1 MNPQNALLLA
11 DGLTVRTDGVA
22 LIANVDL
29 QLQPGEVLGVIGPNG
44 AGKSTLLKALAGVR
58 AVDSGEL
65 LLQGKPLHAWSMN
78 ARARLLAYLEQ
89 RPSVHWPLKVQQV
102 VGFGRLAHNDLAG
115 SYAQQTV
122 EAALA
127 STATTALRERD
138 FHTLSEGEKMRVHLA
153 RLLAGEPRI
162 ILVDE
167 PTASLDPWHQLQVLD
182 LLRSAAAR
190 GAGVVLVM
198 HDLAL
203 AARCC
208 DRLLLMHEGRAV
220 VCGAPR
226 DVLDRTRLAAIWRLD
241 AIFDSA
247 TLSLVINGRLTRDT
261 Q

>member
-1 MNPQNALLLA
+1 VCAL
-11 DGLTVRTDGVA
+11 
-22 LIANVDL
+22 
-29 QLQPGEVLGVIGPNG
+29 
-44 AGKSTLLKALAGVR
+44 
-58 AVDSGEL
+58 DSGEV
-65 LLQGKPLHAWSMN
+65 LLQGKPLRAHSMN

-102 VGFGRLAHNDLAG
+102 VGFGRLPHNDFASG
-115 SYAQQTV
+115 HAQQTV
-122 EAALA
+122 AAALA
-127 STATTALRERD
+127 STDSTALQARD

-167 PTASLDPWHQLQVLD
+167 PTAALDPWHQLQVLD
-182 LLRSAAAR
+182 LLRAAAAR
-190 GAGVVLVM
+190 GAGVLLVM

-208 DRLLLMHEGRAV
+208 DRLLVLHEGRAV

-226 DVLDRTRLAAIWRLD
+226 DVLDRTRLANIWRLD

-247 TLSLVINGRLTRDT
+247 TLSLVINGRLPRDA